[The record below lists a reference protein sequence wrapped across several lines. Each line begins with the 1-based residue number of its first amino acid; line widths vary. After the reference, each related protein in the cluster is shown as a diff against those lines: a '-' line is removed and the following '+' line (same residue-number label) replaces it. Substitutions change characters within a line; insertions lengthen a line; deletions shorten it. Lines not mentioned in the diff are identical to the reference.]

1 MKLNNQACFLLGKS
15 MALIEDLF
23 ISIKGDPLIKND
35 LSHKI
40 MLLRQDVDLFLIKAF
55 NEENK

>member
-1 MKLNNQACFLLGKS
+1 